1 MMRMGL
7 IESDQEL
14 ESLCQQL
21 DRCEL
26 LTMDTEFL
34 RVRTYY
40 PKLCLFQVGCGQEI
54 FCIDPLEIDAG
65 HPGLRHTLLAGKA
78 VKVFH
83 AARQD
88 IEVLH
93 RYCGAVPQNVF
104 DTQVA
109 AAMLGLGDQVGYAG
123 LVEQITGA
131 TLTKAHTRTDW
142 CRRPLRSEQI
152 EYAVDDVRY
161 LEPIYEYLCERLQKH
176 GRLQWVFEECS
187 ALSNAESYHMD
198 PQTAYTRIGH
208 GEKLEPV
215 AQGVLKELAIWREHT
230 SQSLDLPR
238 SWVAKDVTLAS
249 IARARPLDIRDL
261 KLVEGVTESFTKR
274 YGAEIVRQVQRVADN
289 QHHPVI
295 WSRGRPLNADQRALR
310 RQVMDCLAK
319 VSKEAG
325 ISLSLLGSR
334 DEVERLVRGRRDVNL
349 LTGWRAHLLGEEL
362 NAILA

>member
-1 MMRMGL
+1 MRNRL
-7 IESDQEL
+7 IQSDQEL

-21 DRCEL
+21 GHSGL
-26 LTMDTEFL
+26 LTIDTEFL

-40 PKLCLFQVGCGQEI
+40 PKLCLFQVGCGQEF
-54 FCIDPLEIDAG
+54 FCIDPLAIAPG
-65 HPGLRHTLLAGKA
+65 HAGLRDTLLGGTA

-93 RYCGAVPQNVF
+93 HYCGSVPHNVF

-131 TLTKAHTRTDW
+131 ALAKAHTRTDW
-142 CRRPLRSEQI
+142 CQRPLSAEQI

-161 LEPIYEYLCERLQKH
+161 LEPIYMHLCERLQKC

-187 ALSNAESYHMD
+187 ALSRVESYEAD
-198 PQTAYTRIGH
+198 PLTAYTRIGH
-208 GEKLEPV
+208 GQKLEPV
-215 AQGVLKELAIWREHT
+215 AQGVLKELAIWRERT

-238 SWVAKDVTLAS
+238 SWVAKDGVLAS
-249 IARARPLDIRDL
+249 IARAGPLNIGDL
-261 KLVEGVTESFTKR
+261 KRVDGVSEAFAR
-274 YGAEIVRQVQRVADN
+274 RHGPDIVRLVKQVSGS

-295 WSRGRPLNADQRALR
+295 WTRGRPLDADERALR
-310 RQVMDCLAK
+310 QQVMACLAK
-319 VSKEAG
+319 VSAEAG
-325 ISLSLLGSR
+325 ISPSLLGSR
-334 DEVERLVRGRRDVNL
+334 DDVERLVRGRRDVSL
-349 LTGWRAHLLGEEL
+349 LTGWRARLVGDEL
-362 NAILA
+362 TAILA